1 MKRILLVL
9 TIILCVGS
17 ARAQQAVNWLTFE
30 EAVKQNATKPKLM
43 IIDLYTDWCGWCK
56 VMDRTT
62 LVDPVVVKY
71 LQENFYS
78 VRFDAEGSKPVKFF
92 GRVNYYDSTK
102 NETIT
107 KMDTIIFK
115 QLESQQP
122 GRKGTHQL
130 AMALT
135 DGRLSYPSY
144 VVLDSNFQRLDIIA
158 GASDAADFETMLN
171 FFGSGAY
178 KDKSYED
185 FKKDFKPTATAKI
198 RANAP
203 AAPAGGGH

>member
-1 MKRILLVL
+1 MKRIILVL
-9 TIILCVGS
+9 AVVLLSGA
-17 ARAQQAVNWLTFE
+17 ARAQEALNWMTFE
-30 EAVKQNATKPKLM
+30 DAVTLTANKPKLM

-62 LVDPVVVKY
+62 LVDPVIVKY
-71 LQENFYS
+71 LQENFYP
-78 VRFDAEGSKPVKFF
+78 VRFDAESSAPVKFY
-92 GRVNYYDSTK
+92 GRVSYYDSTA
-102 NETIT
+102 NETKI
-107 KMDTIIFK
+107 KLDTVVFK
-115 QLESQQP
+115 QMESAQP

-144 VVLDSNFQRLDIIA
+144 VILDPNLQRLDIIA

-178 KDKSYED
+178 KDKSYDD
-185 FKKDFKPTATAKI
+185 FKKTFKPTATATI
-198 RANAP
+198 RSKTQAP
-203 AAPAGGGH
+203 PAGGGH